1 MQKSQLMQVL
11 NYLRTTPVES
21 ESDSDLLGSNH
32 QYLSMYNV
40 LTKQPHFQVF
50 TLQIHKDAHCSAV
63 YNSECLEINIL
74 QLRKVLSKLWYGNTM
89 AHYTTVK
96 S

>member
-1 MQKSQLMQVL
+1 MQKSQLVQGQHLLSLSV
-11 NYLRTTPVES
+11 NW
-21 ESDSDLLGSNH
+21 SDLLGSNH

-50 TLQIHKDAHCSAV
+50 TLQIHKDAQCSTV
-63 YNSECLEINIL
+63 YNSECLEINTL
-74 QLRKVLSKLWYGNTM
+74 QLRKLLSKRWYRNTM
-89 AHYTTVK
+89 SHETTVK

>member
-1 MQKSQLMQVL
+1 
-11 NYLRTTPVES
+11 
-21 ESDSDLLGSNH
+21 
-32 QYLSMYNV
+32 MYNV

-89 AHYTTVK
+89 AHTTGKAESPCNVLTGRNTLNILK
-96 S
+96 QA